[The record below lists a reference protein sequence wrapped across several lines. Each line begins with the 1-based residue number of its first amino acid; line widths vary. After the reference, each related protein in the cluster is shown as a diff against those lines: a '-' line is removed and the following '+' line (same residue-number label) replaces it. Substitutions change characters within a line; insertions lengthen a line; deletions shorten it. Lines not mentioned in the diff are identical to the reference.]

1 MKKTYVIGVALMA
14 AAAVLPAVAQQPPV
28 PPVPPA
34 SPAPAPRARAGRVIT
49 MQGSATY
56 LGIGVQDLDAERART
71 LKLKEDR
78 GAEVTSVT
86 ADSPAAKA
94 GIKEGDVVLE
104 YNGQAVEGQEQL
116 ARLVRET
123 PAGRHVKIVVWR
135 NGGAQTL
142 SATVESRRGGMF
154 EGGDFNFT
162 MPNITI
168 PPMPPMDIPNIYMGG
183 RSAMLGIE
191 GENLSH
197 ESQFGEFLGVKEGV
211 LVKAVTKN
219 SAAEKA
225 GIRAGDVIVKVDD
238 ERVSST
244 REITSALRSARSKK
258 TFNVVVVRNKKD
270 MTLSV
275 TIEDNAPGRPA
286 RRAMLMEFPV

>member
-1 MKKTYVIGVALMA
+1 MKTTYVIGAALL
-14 AAAVLPAVAQQPPV
+14 AAAVLPAVAQQPPA
-28 PPVPPA
+28 PPAPPA
-34 SPAPAPRARAGRVIT
+34 SPAPRARGRVMA

-56 LGIGVQDLDAERART
+56 LGIGVQDMDAERARA

-86 ADSPAAKA
+86 ADSPASKA

-104 YNGQAVEGQEQL
+104 YNGQPVEGQEQL

-123 PAGRHVKIVVWR
+123 PAGRQVKVVVWR
-135 NGGAQTL
+135 NGSAQTL
-142 SATVESRRGGMF
+142 SATVEARRGGMF

-191 GENLSH
+191 GENISR
-197 ESQFGEFLGVKEGV
+197 ESQLGEFFGVKEGV

-225 GIRAGDVIVKVDD
+225 GIRAGDVIVRVDE

-244 REITSALRSARSKK
+244 REITAALRDARSKK
-258 TFNVVVVRNKKD
+258 TFNVVVVRNKKE
-270 MTLSV
+270 TPLSV
-275 TIEDNAPGRPA
+275 TIEDNAPGRPP
-286 RRAMLMEFPV
+286 RRAMLMNLPV